1 MDTKERAAQDAI
13 FGEAIYDRR
22 HDPGKVSAR
31 EEGENV
37 DRDNERVCIGCNPDI
52 PNIAKDGIET
62 SMVQCRGE
70 REQEWIRVDGIDREP
85 RLQEESSVIE
95 GAGTNI

>member
-1 MDTKERAAQDAI
+1 MNTKERAAQDAI
-13 FGEAIYDRR
+13 FCEAIYDRG
-22 HDPGKVSAR
+22 HDSAR
-31 EEGENV
+31 KEGEDV
-37 DRDNERVCIGCNPDI
+37 DRDNERVCIRCNPDI

-62 SMVQCRGE
+62 SIVQCRGE
-70 REQEWIRVDGIDREP
+70 REQEWIRVDGIYREP